1 MKQDQTKPASP
12 AFANGK
18 GKLRFPRFDG
28 YTGGKCWNVVHP
40 DHGCCMVVAPS
51 IPAAIVVAARVW
63 KRTWTEYGFYSE
75 CNVVYKGDRKKLSMD
90 GSAVI

>member
-1 MKQDQTKPASP
+1 MSKKSQPASS

-18 GKLRFPRFDG
+18 HRDRYPRFDG
-28 YTGGKCWNVVHP
+28 YPGGKVWNVCHP
-40 DHGCCMVVAPS
+40 DHGTCMVVAPS

-63 KRTWTEYGFYSE
+63 GQTWTEYEFYSS
-75 CNVVYKGDRKKLSMD
+75 CRAVYKGDRKGLIMN